1 MRYIS
6 IFDTKSVHDST
17 TVRCTFY
24 HLNLFFNR
32 LQVILPFATQKR
44 VLGSGWR
51 TLETLANQLSLE
63 F

>member
-32 LQVILPFATQKR
+32 LQVILPFATQKESSR
-44 VLGSGWR
+44 KWVEDTGNFS
-51 TLETLANQLSLE
+51 
-63 F
+63 